1 MMSVASKE
9 RRAGTASRAEG
20 GVARGLGNIVLAAM
34 VPVVW

>member
-9 RRAGTASRAEG
+9 RRAGTVSRAEG